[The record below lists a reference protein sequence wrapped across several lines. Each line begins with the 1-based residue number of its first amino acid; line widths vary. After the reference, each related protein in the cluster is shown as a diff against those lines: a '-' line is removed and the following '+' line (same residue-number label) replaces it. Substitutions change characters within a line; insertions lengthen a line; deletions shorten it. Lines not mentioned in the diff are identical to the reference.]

1 MPTSKK
7 IVVVGGV
14 ATGPKAA
21 ARARRLMPDAEIT
34 VIEKGSLVS
43 YGSCGLPLF
52 LEGMVRGVEELIS
65 TASGIPRTIDYFAG
79 EKNIRFLTGTVAET
93 ILRDSKEVLVYN
105 QVDKTRS
112 KISYDELV
120 LATGGEPIIPPVP
133 GTDLDGVTVLHHP
146 DDAMLIRNC
155 LNSGAQKIVIIGGGL
170 IGLEAAAALSR
181 PKRTVAVVE
190 MQDQLLPGLLDEEIA
205 RLVQDEFEKNRVIVR
220 TSEKLVSIEGN
231 SEGKVQGVVTE
242 KGVLEADLV
251 ILACGVKPR
260 VDLARESGLAIG
272 PTGAIT
278 VDQSLR
284 TSDPFIYA
292 AGDCVENIHLITGRP
307 VYVPLAS
314 TANKQGRV
322 IGNNLAGQGD
332 TFPGVLGT
340 GVMQV
345 FEYNA
350 GRTGLTE
357 KQAREL
363 GYPVETVLVAGLDS
377 AHYHPLHGGGL
388 IKLVSHRETGR
399 LLGAQVVGTG
409 EMVKRLDIF
418 VTAISLGAD
427 LEQLGNL
434 DLGYAPPFATP
445 IDLGLHA
452 INTLKN
458 KRDGLMEALS
468 PTEFCRL
475 LENNE
480 EMVVLDV
487 RTPEEA
493 EDRPLASDKV
503 LRIPLYELRGRV
515 EEVPRGTRVVTLCEL
530 GIRAYEAVRI
540 LQGEGRED
548 VFYVQGGVYGLPRAI
563 LGK

>member
-1 MPTSKK
+1 MPVNKK
-7 IVVVGGV
+7 IVIVGGV

-21 ARARRLMPDAEIT
+21 ARARRLLPDAEIT

-52 LEGMVRGVEELIS
+52 LEGMVSGAEELIS
-65 TASGIPRTIDYFAG
+65 TASGIPRTVDYFAQ
-79 EKNIRFLTGTVAET
+79 EKKIRFLTETVAES
-93 ILRDSKEVLVYN
+93 ILRDSKELVIYN
-105 QVDKTRS
+105 RADKTRS
-112 KISYDELV
+112 KIPYDELV
-120 LATGGEPIIPPVP
+120 LATGAEPIIPSVP

-146 DDAMLIRNC
+146 DDAILIRNW
-155 LNSGAQKIVIIGGGL
+155 LSKGAQKIVIIGGGL
-170 IGLEAAAALSR
+170 IGLEAAAALAR
-181 PKRTVAVVE
+181 PKRTVTVVE
-190 MQDQLLPGLLDEEIA
+190 MQQQLLPGLLDMEIA
-205 RLVQDEFEKNRVIVR
+205 RLVQDEFEKNRVVVR
-220 TSEKLVSIEGN
+220 TGEKLTALEGN
-231 SEGKVQGVVTE
+231 DEGKVQSVVTD

-251 ILACGVKPR
+251 ILACGVKAR
-260 VDLARESGLAIG
+260 VDLAEESGLKIG
-272 PTGAIT
+272 PTGAIA
-278 VDQSLR
+278 VDQNLR

-292 AGDCVENIHLITGRP
+292 GGDCVENNHLITGSP

-322 IGNNLAGQGD
+322 IGNNLAGRQD

-340 GVMQV
+340 AVMQA
-345 FEYNA
+345 FEYNV

-357 KQAREL
+357 KQAGEL

-399 LLGAQVVGTG
+399 LLGVQAVGTG
-409 EMVKRLDIF
+409 EIVKRLDVF

-427 LEQLGNL
+427 LEQLSNL

-458 KRDGLMEALS
+458 KREGLMGSLS
-468 PTEFCRL
+468 PAEFCRL

-480 EMVVLDV
+480 EIVVLDV

-493 EDRPLASDKV
+493 DDRPLASDKV

-515 EEVPRGTRVVTLCEL
+515 HEVPQDKRVVTLCEL
-530 GIRAYEAVRI
+530 GIRAYEAARI

-548 VFYVQGGVYGLPRAI
+548 VSYVQGGVYGLPRAV
-563 LGK
+563 LG